1 MADGFGSLGEAYSI
15 LGQATT
21 SEYKRRRKEEDEYRK
36 KARRDQLLGYIA
48 APLLKGAGEAL
59 SDTIGG
65 IISKPFEEKYDEF
78 ARSSEIV
85 NLKRSQK
92 NALAGASVIDSTYE
106 KIMSSDKTQEKWF
119 QDDSYATA
127 LTQAEQ
133 AIINAGLDPA
143 NRQQAIKAHAR
154 KIADKVGLQRSKA
167 FEAARQERLDL
178 GEMKDFDK
186 LVSFNNKRPQNI
198 VSAGV
203 NTVKRFFGGKTGQEL
218 DTEGFKAISES
229 GLVKERVEFDEAF
242 KLFKAGASFDAV
254 APMLEASM
262 GLDPG
267 KGSTETKIDMTFT
280 GEDDA
285 TIVFTQQ
292 IDVKDEW
299 DNTVTSTKVPINI
312 QYLDANEDGSKRVN
326 PAAVLKALNT
336 TNNLFNQAEKV
347 LTPDA
352 LVKFNK
358 MLSKNKIGGTDAPII
373 LTALKSPQEHRR
385 AAQVLQDFIQ
395 TDSRNL
401 KDPTRDQIYVDFLK
415 TMTTKNIPTY
425 LSSFEQASLFLQDN
439 NVEEAQRVMNEMF
452 SHMAMV
458 SNGLRVNPN
467 YGQPTGVIPAS
478 SLYPSR

>member
-21 SEYKRRRKEEDEYRK
+21 SEYKRRRKEEDEYRR
-36 KARRDQLLGYIA
+36 KARRDQIFGYLA

-65 IISKPFEEKYDEF
+65 IISKPFEDKYDEF
-78 ARSSEIV
+78 ARSSEVV
-85 NLKRSQK
+85 NLRRSQK
-92 NALAGASVIDSTYE
+92 NAQSGAAIIDNTYE
-106 KIMSSDKTQEKWF
+106 KIMGSDKTQDKWF
-119 QDDSYATA
+119 QDDSYTTA
-127 LTQAEQ
+127 LSQAEQ
-133 AIINAGLDPA
+133 AVIDAGLDPA

-167 FEAARQERLDL
+167 FTVARRERLDL
-178 GEMKDFDK
+178 GEMQDFDK

-203 NTVKRFFGGKTGQEL
+203 NAVKRFFGGKTGQEL

-229 GLVKERVEFDEAF
+229 NLVKERVEFDEAF
-242 KLFKAGASFDAV
+242 RLFKAGASFDEV

-285 TIVFTQQ
+285 TIVYTQQ
-292 IDVKDEW
+292 VDVKDEW
-299 DNTVTSTKVPINI
+299 DNKVISTKVPINI

-347 LTPDA
+347 LTPEA
-352 LVKFNK
+352 LVKFNQV
-358 MLSKNKIGGTDAPII
+358 LSKNKNGDTDAPIL
-373 LTALKSPQEHRR
+373 LTALRSPQEYRR

-395 TDSRNL
+395 ADSRNL
-401 KDPTRDQIYVDFLK
+401 KDPTRDQVYVDFLK

-425 LSSFEQASLFLQDN
+425 MAAFSQASLFLQDN

-452 SHMAMV
+452 RHMATV
-458 SNGLRVNPN
+458 SNGLRTNSN
-467 YGQPTGVIPAS
+467 YGQPSAVYSSS
-478 SLYPSR
+478 SLGYSR

>member
-21 SEYKRRRKEEDEYRK
+21 AEYKRRRKEEDEYRRK
-36 KARRDQLLGYIA
+36 VRKDQILGHLA

-65 IISKPFEEKYDEF
+65 IISTPFEKKYDEF

-92 NALAGASVIDSTYE
+92 NAQAGASIIDSTYE
-106 KIMSSDKTQEKWF
+106 KIMSSDKTQDKWF
-119 QDDSYATA
+119 QDDSYTTA
-127 LTQAEQ
+127 LAQAEQ
-133 AIINAGLDPA
+133 AVINAGLDPA
-143 NRQQAIKAHAR
+143 NRQQAIKAQAR

-167 FEAARQERLDL
+167 FTVSRNERLDL

-198 VSAGV
+198 LAAGA
-203 NTVKRFFGGKTGQEL
+203 NAVKRFFGGKTGQEL
-218 DTEGFKAISES
+218 DTEGFNAIAES
-229 GLVKERVEFDEAF
+229 NLVKERVEFDEAF
-242 KLFKAGASFDAV
+242 RLYKAGASYDEV

-267 KGSTETKIDMTFT
+267 KGSTETKVAMEFT
-280 GEDDA
+280 GEDDNTVVFVQ
-285 TIVFTQQ
+285 TIN
-292 IDVKDEW
+292 VKDEW
-299 DNTVTSTKVPINI
+299 DNQVTSNESIVKV
-312 QYLDANEDGSKRVN
+312 QYLDANEDGSRRVA
-326 PAAVLKALNT
+326 PAAILRALNT

-352 LVKFNK
+352 LVKFNQT
-358 MLSKNKIGGTDAPII
+358 LSNNKIDDVNAPII
-373 LTALKSPQEHRR
+373 LTALKSPEEYRR

-395 TDSRNL
+395 ADSRNL
-401 KDPTRDQIYVDFLK
+401 KDPTRDQVYIDFLK

-425 LSSFEQASLFLQDN
+425 IAAFSQASEFLQNN
-439 NVEEAQRVMNEMF
+439 NVEEAQRIMNEMF

-458 SNGLRVNPN
+458 SNGLRTNPN
-467 YGQPTGVIPAS
+467 YGQPTAVYS
-478 SLYPSR
+478 SDSLGYPK

>member
-1 MADGFGSLGEAYSI
+1 MADEFGSLGEAYSI

-21 SEYKRRRKEEDEYRK
+21 AEYKRRRKEEDEYRR
-36 KARRDQLLGYIA
+36 KARRDQYLGYLA

-78 ARSSEIV
+78 ASSSEIV
-85 NLKRSQK
+85 NLRRSQK
-92 NALAGASVIDSTYE
+92 NAQSGAAIIDNTYE
-106 KIMSSDKTQEKWF
+106 KIMGSDKTQDKWF
-119 QDDSYATA
+119 QDDSYTTA
-127 LTQAEQ
+127 LSQAEQ
-133 AIINAGLDPA
+133 AVIDAGLDPA

-167 FEAARQERLDL
+167 FTAARRERLDL

-203 NTVKRFFGGKTGQEL
+203 NVVKRFFGGKTGQEL
-218 DTEGFKAISES
+218 DTEGFKAIAES
-229 GLVKERVEFDEAF
+229 NLVKERVEFDEAF
-242 KLFKAGASFDAV
+242 RLFKAGASFDEV

-285 TIVFTQQ
+285 TVVYTQQ

-299 DNTVTSTKVPINI
+299 DNKVISTRVPINI
-312 QYLDANEDGSKRVN
+312 EYLDANEDGSKRVN

-352 LVKFNK
+352 LVKFNQV
-358 MLSKNKIGGTDAPII
+358 LSKNKIGDTDAPII
-373 LTALKSPQEHRR
+373 LTALKSPEEYRR

-395 TDSRNL
+395 ADSRNL
-401 KDPTRDQIYVDFLK
+401 KDPTRDQVYVDFLK
-415 TMTTKNIPTY
+415 TMTTENIPTY
-425 LSSFEQASLFLQDN
+425 VAAFSQASEFLQNN
-439 NVEEAQRVMNEMF
+439 NVEEAQRIMNEMF
-452 SHMAMV
+452 SHMATV
-458 SNGLRVNPN
+458 SNGLRTNPS
-467 YGQPTGVIPAS
+467 YGQPPAVYSSS
-478 SLYPSR
+478 SLGYSR